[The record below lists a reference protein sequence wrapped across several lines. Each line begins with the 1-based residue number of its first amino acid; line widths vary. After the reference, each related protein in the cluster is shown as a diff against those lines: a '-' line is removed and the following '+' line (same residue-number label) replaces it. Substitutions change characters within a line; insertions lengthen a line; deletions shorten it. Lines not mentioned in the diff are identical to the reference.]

1 MPAPQPGDYGVTRI
15 HGQTGLLIRI
25 GQWLNGSGFRDFEHA
40 FLVLDNGEVV
50 EAEPGGA
57 RLTPISF
64 YLDAAPGTVEWSTV
78 ALTDEQRAAIVAAGR
93 SYVDVPYSY
102 ANYLAIAARRLHL
115 PFARFLRRY
124 VNSTRHLICSQLVAS
139 AYAAAG
145 VHLGPGEPGDA
156 TPADLANLITP

>member
-1 MPAPQPGDYGVTRI
+1 MPAPRPGDYGVTRI

-64 YLDAAPGTVEWSTV
+64 YLDAEPGSVEWSTV
-78 ALTDEQRAAIVAAGR
+78 ELTDEQRAAIVAAGR
-93 SYVDVPYSY
+93 TYVGVPYSY
-102 ANYLAIAARRLHL
+102 ANYAAIAARRLHL

-139 AYAAAG
+139 AYAAVG
-145 VHLGPGEPGDA
+145 LHLGTTELGDT